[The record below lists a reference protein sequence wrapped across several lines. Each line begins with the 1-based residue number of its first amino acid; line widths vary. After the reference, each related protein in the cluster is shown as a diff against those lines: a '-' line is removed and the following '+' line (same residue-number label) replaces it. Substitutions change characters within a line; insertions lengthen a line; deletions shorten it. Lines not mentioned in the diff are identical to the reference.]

1 MKKLV
6 IIKIDGEKY
15 SLKDKDNNIY
25 ELYLEFHDIENKI
38 KEGDII
44 FLNEYLLNEK
54 MLLAF
59 GSLNSTYGREIENDR
74 DIIVIESNNER
85 INLKRL
91 YG

>member
-25 ELYLEFHDIENKI
+25 ELYFEFHDIENKI